1 MNSLFFLTLFLAFI
15 FQTSV
20 ICNDIPGPSIH
31 YPFHIKGQQQQQQ
44 EYDTTLSGFELLH
57 KDNITTIHFP
67 SYGDLVVK
75 SISYDTKKIDLL
87 DPKNCVH
94 RVFLNLNLT
103 LTPFQ
108 YYYVLKNFTYL
119 NCSTRL
125 SQTKFIEVPCLSDSS
140 YHVYTV
146 DPELP
151 MPSSCKKVKTI
162 AIPFKYSPYISDNSL
177 GLRLTWDLRESEE
190 SKEWNK
196 TRDSHTARY
205 TVLGVGICIF
215 VVATL
220 VGIKVHLSR
229 RNFHKKEGP
238 LLHSVADV

>member
-1 MNSLFFLTLFLAFI
+1 MNSLFFLTLFFFFI
-15 FQTSV
+15 FQTSAT
-20 ICNDIPGPSIH
+20 CNDDIH
-31 YPFHIKGQQQQQQ
+31 YPFHIKGQQQ

-108 YYYVLKNFTYL
+108 YYYVLKNFTYM
-119 NCSTRL
+119 NCSTTL
-125 SQTKFIEVPCLSDSS
+125 LHTNFTEIPCLSGSS
-140 YHVYTV
+140 SHVYTV
-146 DPELP
+146 DPEVHI
-151 MPSSCKKVKTI
+151 PSSCKKIKTV

-177 GLRLTWDLRESEE
+177 GLRLTWNLLESEE
-190 SKEWNK
+190 TNEGNK
-196 TRDSHTARY
+196 TRNSHTARN
-205 TVLGVGICIF
+205 TVIGLSMCLLVI
-215 VVATL
+215 ATL
-220 VGIKVHLSR
+220 VSIKVYLST
-229 RNFHKKEGP
+229 RNFHKKEEQ
-238 LLHSVADV
+238 LLHSVANF